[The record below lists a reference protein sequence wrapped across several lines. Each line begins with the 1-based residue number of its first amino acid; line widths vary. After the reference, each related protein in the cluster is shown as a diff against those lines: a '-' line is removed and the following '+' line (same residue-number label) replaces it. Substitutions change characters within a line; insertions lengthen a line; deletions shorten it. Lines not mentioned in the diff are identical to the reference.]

1 MFFKMWSKCCA
12 IQADIDMCDI
22 DTYDVDIDMYDVDID
37 TYEVNSDVHGWT
49 KKRPALTSRWL
60 LLC

>member
-37 TYEVNSDVHGWT
+37 TYEVNSDVH
-49 KKRPALTSRWL
+49 S
-60 LLC
+60 